1 MLLESPQLSGAL
13 AGHDCVDIGAQLP
26 RNNVDFIADEN
37 RLRNIIRRRCSILGG
52 LLELHN
58 YFVVGLVVFIWVFI
72 VGSIY
77 WDGYFIK
84 GSITLF
90 CIGSESSHVRN
101 LDQFSCVRIFIF
113 GFDARIRIAQIL
125 PLNTSNFE
133 NIDLP
138 LEEVLQVEFSLPIG
152 LPAIRSNRDE
162 VRRVLIY
169 CHG

>member
-1 MLLESPQLSGAL
+1 M
-13 AGHDCVDIGAQLP
+13 
-26 RNNVDFIADEN
+26 DFIADEN
-37 RLRNIIRRRCSILGG
+37 RLRNVIRRVFIILGG

-77 WDGYFIK
+77 WDGYRIS
-84 GSITLF
+84 GYPITIF
-90 CIGSESSHVRN
+90 YIASESSHVRN
-101 LDQFSCVRIFIF
+101 LDQFSCIWIFIC
-113 GFDARIRIAQIL
+113 GFDARVLIAQIL

-138 LEEVLQVEFSLPIG
+138 LEEVLQIEFSLPIG

-162 VRRVLIY
+162 VRRVLIFS
-169 CHG
+169 HG